1 MAGLSLGT
9 ALNPLN
15 SSMIAVALVVLRADF
30 GLDVATV
37 TWVVTSFYLSSAAG
51 QPLMGRL
58 ADRFG
63 PRRMF
68 MLGMALVAVTCAL
81 APFSPNFALLCVAR
95 AVMALGTAAAYPSAV
110 VMVGTLAQQSGPAQ
124 QSGTAQQSG
133 ASHQSG
139 PAQRA
144 NAGSS
149 RPLGHIQMANTSAA
163 AVGPVLGGLLVAFVG
178 WEALFL
184 VNVPLAL
191 AALLIV
197 RQAAPAD
204 AARERGS
211 FAALLRDSDIPGIL
225 GFVSSLLLVMM
236 ALLDVA
242 PGFRWWLLAGGTLIA
257 ALFVWRELRF
267 TPPFLDLRLLGRNR
281 PLMLVYVG
289 FAVFNSV
296 YYFAFFGLPQLLQ
309 EAGGYNPGLVGLL
322 MLPLAAASV
331 LATPWAVRAMGRFG
345 VRRVLI
351 AGVVLLAVVAALMW
365 LLTGSVAIPLVL
377 ALTALLGVPFGAV
390 SIASNQGMFVST
402 RPQERGV
409 AAGIFQ
415 TCRYVGAIT
424 ATVLIGVFAAD
435 GVDQESWGLMTLTML
450 VLSALAFAVTLLWRE
465 KPR

>member
-1 MAGLSLGT
+1 MSNNPRTGLAVAGLSLGT

-95 AVMALGTAAAYPSAV
+95 AVMALGTATAYPSAV
-110 VMVGTLAQQSGPAQ
+110 VMVGAIVHRSRLESA
-124 QSGTAQQSG
+124 
-133 ASHQSG
+133 
-139 PAQRA
+139 
-144 NAGSS
+144 
-149 RPLGHIQMANTSAA
+149 RPLGRIQMANTSAA
-163 AVGPVLGGLLVAFVG
+163 AVGPVLGGLLVGFVG

-184 VNVPLAL
+184 VNVPLSL

-197 RQAAPAD
+197 RQTAPAD
-204 AARERGS
+204 EARERGR
-211 FAALLRDSDIPGIL
+211 FAELLRDSDIPGIL
-225 GFVSSLLLVMM
+225 AFVSSLLLVMM

-242 PGFRWWLLAGGTLIA
+242 PGYRWYLLGAGTVVA
-257 ALFVWRELRF
+257 ALFAWRELRF
-267 TPPFLDLRLLGRNR
+267 SPPFLDLRLLGRNR

-289 FAVFNSV
+289 FAVFNGV
-296 YYFAFFGLPQLLQ
+296 YYFVFFGLPQLLQ
-309 EAGGYNPGLVGLL
+309 EAGGYDPGLVGLL
-322 MLPLAAASV
+322 MLPMATLSV

-345 VRRVLI
+345 VRRVMI
-351 AGVVLLAVVAALMW
+351 AGVVLLTGAAALMW
-365 LLTGSVAIPLVL
+365 LLTASLAIPLVL
-377 ALTALLGVPFGAV
+377 ALTALIGIPYGVV
-390 SIASNQGMFVST
+390 SIASNQGMYVST
-402 RPQERGV
+402 LPQERGV

-424 ATVLIGVFAAD
+424 ATVLIGVFAGS
-435 GVDQESWGLMTLTML
+435 GVDQESWGLMVLAML
-450 VLSALAFAVTLLWRE
+450 VLSAVVFGVTLLWRE
-465 KPR
+465 RAD